1 MYNLNRFVDA
11 QDGPMGYETAIEEIR
26 KGRKQSHWIW
36 YIFPQIKGLG
46 QSYDS
51 RYYGIDSLYE
61 ARQYMEYEQLGS
73 RLREI
78 TCEVLKHQIDGI
90 EYIMGGSDIDVIKF
104 RSSMTLFD
112 VVCPGE
118 RFKEALDTF
127 FNGERDE
134 KTLAIIQSER
144 EYLYSDSAFLRHHIP
159 YMDKGFF
166 ETGSYESHEIPDG
179 KRLPTLVDLFLKG
192 EQIKDMLH
200 HYLYHRDF
208 SAYRVSGVES
218 TLEYYCRS
226 LLIDLYKL
234 GDEKQ
239 RHMMVQNFKGWEDR
253 ISDVET
259 AAETLDWILGTTT
272 DSAPTLLEEY
282 AKMSVIKEQ

>member
-1 MYNLNRFVDA
+1 
-11 QDGPMGYETAIEEIR
+11 MGYATALKEMR
-26 KGRKQSHWIW
+26 NGRKKSHWMW

-51 RYYGIDSLYE
+51 KYYAIDSLYE
-61 ARQYMEYEQLGS
+61 ARQYMEYGQLGV

-78 TCEVLKHQIDGI
+78 TREVLKHQIDGI

-118 RFKEALDTF
+118 CFNKALDTF
-127 FNGERDE
+127 FDGERDE

-144 EYLYSDSAFLRHHIP
+144 DYLYSDSAFLRYHIQ

-166 ETGSYESHEIPDG
+166 ETGSYESHEIPNG
-179 KRLPTLVDLFLKG
+179 KSLPTLVDLFLKG
-192 EQIKDMLH
+192 ERIKDMLH

-218 TLEYYCRS
+218 TLETNCRS

-239 RHMMVQNFKGWEDR
+239 RHMMVQYFKGWEDR

-259 AAETLDWILGTTT
+259 AAETLDWILGAIEN
-272 DSAPTLLEEY
+272 SAPTLLGEY
-282 AKMSVIKEQ
+282 AKLSVIREQ